1 MSGKTIDA
9 SSAPASPAFWP
20 RLVAWSE
27 RVAIGRKLAI
37 ALTLAALVSAFATYG
52 AITGASP
59 LGGGTRTILILLQ
72 IDLVIF
78 LLLGLV
84 VARNLVE
91 LWMERRSGRVGS
103 RLHTRLV
110 VLFSLVA
117 LAPAIV
123 VSAFSAI
130 FFNFSMDSWF
140 NDRVR
145 TAIVESRAVAE
156 AYLKEHQ
163 QVIRADVLSMARDV
177 DRAAPLVTG
186 SRLQLTRILAAQGL
200 LRSLSEAYVVDGTG
214 RTIASWS
221 LSFVLDQDP
230 VPLEALERARAGDVV
245 LLTSESEDRVRAVI
259 KLDRIVDAFL
269 YIGRYVEPNVI
280 EHIEKTRQ
288 AAAEYQDIQGKRS
301 SIEVTFAM
309 IFILVGLLLL
319 FVAIWIGLV
328 FANRLSRPITDL
340 AEAAE
345 RIRAGDL
352 TARVDE
358 GPETDELGLLSRAF
372 NRMTNQ
378 LEGQRS
384 ELVQANRQLDERR
397 HFIETVLAGVS
408 AGIIGLDPDGR
419 INLANRS
426 ASALLGSDLDAEIGA
441 DVRDLIPE
449 MDDLLKRARSNRARP
464 VQEQISLRRRRQQ
477 RTLLLRL
484 AADAVD
490 GKVVG
495 YVATFDDIT
504 ELVAAQR
511 KAAWSD
517 VARRIAH
524 EIKNPLTPIQLSAE
538 RLRRKYLSEVTSDPD
553 TFSNCTDTIIR
564 QVGDIGR
571 MVDEFSAFARM
582 PTPEMRIENLAML
595 CREALVLPRNAH
607 ADIDFETQLPD
618 GPVQIPCDARQIGQ
632 VLTNLLQNAVD
643 AIEGREG
650 DRAGE
655 KGRIVLRLI
664 REGSAII
671 LEIEDNGRGLP
682 EAERERLTEPYVT
695 TREKGTGLGLAIVK
709 KIVEDHDALLEL
721 EDRDG
726 GGAKVRIVFPLE
738 KVPTEDAPLAPGRTI
753 NGD

>member
-9 SSAPASPAFWP
+9 SSAPASPGFWP

>member
-1 MSGKTIDA
+1 MSRKTIDA
-9 SSAPASPAFWP
+9 SSVPEPQAFWQ

-27 RVAIGRKLAI
+27 RAAIGRKLAV

-52 AITGASP
+52 AITDVSP
-59 LGGGTRTILILLQ
+59 LGGGTQTILLLLQ

-91 LWMERRSGRVGS
+91 LWIERRSGRVGS

-110 VLFSLVA
+110 LLFSLVA

-123 VSAFSAI
+123 VSVFSAI

-186 SRLQLTRILAAQGL
+186 SRSQLDRILAAQGL

-214 RTIASWS
+214 RTFASWS

-245 LLTSESEDRVRAVI
+245 LLTSESEDRVSAVI

-280 EHIEKTRQ
+280 EHIEKTRR
-288 AAAEYQDIQGKRS
+288 AAAEYQNIQGKRS
-301 SIEVTFAM
+301 TIEVTFAM

-352 TARVDE
+352 TARVGE

-408 AGIIGLDPDGR
+408 AGIIGIDPEGH

-426 ASALLGSDLDAEIGA
+426 ASALLGSELDTEIGA

-449 MDDLLKRARSNRARP
+449 MDDLLKRARSNCAGL

-484 AADAVD
+484 TADAVN
-490 GKVVG
+490 GKIIG

-538 RLRRKYLSEVTSDPD
+538 RLRRKYLPEVTSDPE

-571 MVDEFSAFARM
+571 MVDEFSSFARM
-582 PTPEMRIENLAML
+582 PNPEMRTENLAIL

-607 ADIDFETQLPD
+607 ADIDFETQFPD

-643 AIEGREG
+643 AIKGREAE
-650 DRAGE
+650 RAGE
-655 KGRIVLRLI
+655 KGCIVLRLI
-664 REGSAII
+664 REGRVTI
-671 LEIEDNGRGLP
+671 LEIEDNGRGFP

-695 TREKGTGLGLAIVK
+695 TRERGTGLGLAIVK
-709 KIVEDHDALLEL
+709 KIVEDHHALLEL

-726 GGAKVRIVFPLE
+726 GGAKVRLILTQG
-738 KVPTEDAPLAPGRTI
+738 KVPAEDAIMAPGRTI

>member
-9 SSAPASPAFWP
+9 SSAPASPGFLL
-20 RLVAWSE
+20 RLAAWSE

-186 SRLQLTRILAAQGL
+186 NRLQLNRILAAQGL
-200 LRSLSEAYVVDGTG
+200 LRSLSEAYVVDGAG
-214 RTIASWS
+214 RTISRWS

-352 TARVDE
+352 SARVDE
-358 GPETDELGLLSRAF
+358 GPDSDELGLLSRAF

-426 ASALLGSDLDAEIGA
+426 ASSLLGSDLDAEIGA

-449 MDDLLKRARSNRARP
+449 MDELLNRARSNRARP
-464 VQEQISLRRRRQQ
+464 VQEQISLRRHHQQ

-595 CREALVLPRNAH
+595 CREALVLQRNAH
-607 ADIDFETQLPD
+607 PEIEFETDLPD
-618 GPVQIPCDARQIGQ
+618 GSVEMPCDARQIGQ

-643 AIEGREG
+643 AIEGRED

-655 KGRIVLRLI
+655 KGRILMRLI
-664 REGSAII
+664 RDGGGII

-682 EAERERLTEPYVT
+682 ETGRERLTEPYVT

-709 KIVEDHDALLEL
+709 KIVEDHDAQLEL
-721 EDRDG
+721 EDREE
-726 GGAKVRIVFPLE
+726 GGAKIRIVFPQE
-738 KVPTEDAPLAPGRTI
+738 SATAEDASVAPGRTAD
-753 NGD
+753 GD

>member
-1 MSGKTIDA
+1 
-9 SSAPASPAFWP
+9 
-20 RLVAWSE
+20 
-27 RVAIGRKLAI
+27 
-37 ALTLAALVSAFATYG
+37 
-52 AITGASP
+52 
-59 LGGGTRTILILLQ
+59 
-72 IDLVIF
+72 
-78 LLLGLV
+78 
-84 VARNLVE
+84 
-91 LWMERRSGRVGS
+91 
-103 RLHTRLV
+103 
-110 VLFSLVA
+110 
-117 LAPAIV
+117 
-123 VSAFSAI
+123 SAFSAI

-177 DRAAPLVTG
+177 DRAAPLVSG

-214 RTIASWS
+214 RTIANWS

-230 VPLEALERARAGDVV
+230 VPLEVLERARAGNVI

-408 AGIIGLDPDGR
+408 AGIIGLDPNGR
-419 INLANRS
+419 VNLANRS
-426 ASALLGSDLDAEIGA
+426 ASALLGSDLNAEIGT

-449 MDDLLKRARSNRARP
+449 MDDLLKRAQSNRARP

-595 CREALVLPRNAH
+595 CREALVLPRNAQ
-607 ADIDFETQLPD
+607 ADIDFETQLPE

-643 AIEGREG
+643 AIGGREG

-671 LEIEDNGRGLP
+671 LDIEDNGRGLP

-721 EDRDG
+721 E
-726 GGAKVRIVFPLE
+726 
-738 KVPTEDAPLAPGRTI
+738 
-753 NGD
+753 